1 MNPGLSDG
9 AWPLALRAAVPA
21 DAPALAR
28 LWRDAWHSAN
38 PDAAAVAPLPHWLGR
53 VHAEFG
59 PPCTALVV
67 DGAEGGLQGF
77 MVLDLR
83 RCHLEQ
89 LFVSPAL
96 QGQGLGAAMVREI
109 CQRLCS
115 AGWTLEPVQD
125 LFGDRIGAQS
135 G

>member
-9 AWPLALRAAVPA
+9 ARPLALRPAVPA

-59 PPCTALVV
+59 PPCTALLAEHG
-67 DGAEGGLQGF
+67 DGAFRAF
-77 MVLDLR
+77 MVLDLSHR
-83 RCHLEQ
+83 HLHQ
-89 LFVSPAL
+89 LFVAPGAQS
-96 QGQGLGAAMVREI
+96 QGLGRAMVREI
-109 CQRLCS
+109 CQRLCP

-125 LFGDRIGAQS
+125 LFGDRIGVQS